1 MSQPCSVKYSRQ
13 LRSSGETVTFDAYN
27 SLALRYPERY
37 PTEEYWTNGTTTL
50 LQLRMASNA
59 TESTSP
65 ILMTASSDPKQRI
78 ALHKQKASN
87 TGNSGGSRAIR
98 NSLLAGSIAGITS
111 TALCHPFDVI
121 RTKMQSVALETATAT
136 STTTSNS
143 SAVSYRASLYHH
155 SPMSSFVHTFENGGM
170 RAFYTG
176 LSFPLAAQAVY
187 KATVFCVNNIFTE
200 ALKEWKT
207 QEKRKI
213 GNFEPYQLSNMDK
226 FMCGAAGGALN
237 AFCFVT
243 PVEYIR
249 NNLIIRETQLAAAKS
264 RTATAAAKGPIDI
277 IQKTW
282 QGKKGI
288 KGLWRGAGITVARDS
303 LGCGF
308 YFVTFA
314 QFQKLLKNNDADKPS
329 LATTMVSG
337 AAAGLAFWC
346 VALPLDTLKTLVQHG
361 ASKTAKSAF
370 QEILQQSENN
380 AIRASKQVCK
390 GWQVALGRG
399 LPSAAVTLATYD
411 YCYRRLEKSSFE
423 R

>member
-13 LRSSGETVTFDAYN
+13 LRSSGETATFDAYN

-136 STTTSNS
+136 SSTTSNS

-207 QEKRKI
+207 QEKKKNRQFRTI
-213 GNFEPYQLSNMDK
+213 P
-226 FMCGAAGGALN
+226 
-237 AFCFVT
+237 T
-243 PVEYIR
+243 IEY
-249 NNLIIRETQLAAAKS
+249 
-264 RTATAAAKGPIDI
+264 G
-277 IQKTW
+277 
-282 QGKKGI
+282 
-288 KGLWRGAGITVARDS
+288 
-303 LGCGF
+303 
-308 YFVTFA
+308 
-314 QFQKLLKNNDADKPS
+314 
-329 LATTMVSG
+329 
-337 AAAGLAFWC
+337 
-346 VALPLDTLKTLVQHG
+346 
-361 ASKTAKSAF
+361 
-370 QEILQQSENN
+370 
-380 AIRASKQVCK
+380 
-390 GWQVALGRG
+390 
-399 LPSAAVTLATYD
+399 
-411 YCYRRLEKSSFE
+411 
-423 R
+423 